1 MRFFNPSARAE
12 ISHVIR
18 NLFIAGNGT
27 CMDEE
32 DGTTDPYK
40 RLEEEE
46 KQKVRTL
53 LYIMDRFSISLQG
66 YHELSQVETS
76 LPRTHLIETCA
87 KQMDSQWEIKRT
99 PGSVPGAEL
108 PLKLLLEKE
117 IRQHVHVSAT
127 EIIVISMFIS

>member
-1 MRFFNPSARAE
+1 
-12 ISHVIR
+12 
-18 NLFIAGNGT
+18 
-27 CMDEE
+27 MDEG

-66 YHELSQVETS
+66 YHELSQVENS

-99 PGSVPGAEL
+99 PGVAPGAEL

-117 IRQHVHVSAT
+117 IQQHVSGKGMQECSLLSICERCPLV
-127 EIIVISMFIS
+127 EV

>member
-1 MRFFNPSARAE
+1 
-12 ISHVIR
+12 
-18 NLFIAGNGT
+18 
-27 CMDEE
+27 MDEE
-32 DGTTDPYK
+32 DGITDPYK

-66 YHELSQVETS
+66 YHELSHVETS
-76 LPRTHLIETCA
+76 LPRTLLIETCP

-99 PGSVPGAEL
+99 PGSAPGAEL

-117 IRQHVHVSAT
+117 IQQHVSANLMQ
-127 EIIVISMFIS
+127 ECSLLSVYGCPSVEA

>member
-1 MRFFNPSARAE
+1 MPRNQTLYL
-12 ISHVIR
+12 R
-18 NLFIAGNGT
+18 NLFITENET
-27 CMDEE
+27 YMDEE
-32 DGTTDPYK
+32 DGAKDQCK

-66 YHELSQVETS
+66 YHELSQVHKS

-99 PGSVPGAEL
+99 PGSAPGAEL
-108 PLKLLLEKE
+108 PLKLLQEKE
-117 IRQHVHVSAT
+117 IRQHVSVSGMQ
-127 EIIVISMFIS
+127 EISLLRGAH